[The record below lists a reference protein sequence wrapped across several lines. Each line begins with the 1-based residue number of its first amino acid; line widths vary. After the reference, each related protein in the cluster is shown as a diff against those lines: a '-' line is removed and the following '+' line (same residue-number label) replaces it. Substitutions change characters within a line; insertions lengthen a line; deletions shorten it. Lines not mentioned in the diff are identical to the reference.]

1 MQRRILMH
9 LLLAGTAC
17 VLPACG
23 RERARGEVLRA
34 LIERIVVP
42 NTTALAEHS
51 RRLEVES
58 AGLVADPT
66 PSTLRDVRQSWRRA
80 LSSWK
85 RVEAFRLGPIAESN
99 SLMRAMFWPVRAAG
113 LEGLLQGAQ
122 TLDHASVD
130 SMGVDRRGLF
140 ALEYLLFSE
149 AAEEE
154 CAARFAGPA
163 GERRASLA
171 RALAGNVSFHADNL
185 VRSLGSGKTFADKLA
200 DGGQDSL
207 NRLVAQLVFTVE
219 NVSAN
224 RLARTSRLV
233 KTSTF
238 KRSDTEG
245 GLSGT
250 SREIALTYLRATQQ
264 LYLGEERGLCRLVSA
279 QSATVDRALR
289 SAFAQAIIAVADLG
303 GPLEEAA
310 QRDPGRFDAAADSV
324 KKLERTLKV
333 DLASVLGVTST
344 FASVDGD

>member
-1 MQRRILMH
+1 MQRRILMQM
-9 LLLAGTAC
+9 LLAGAAC

-23 RERARGEVLRA
+23 RERARGEVVRA

-58 AGLVADPT
+58 AGLAAAPT
-66 PSTLRDVRQSWRRA
+66 PSTLRDVRQSFRRA

-99 SLMRAMFWPVRAAG
+99 SLMRAMFWPVRTAG
-113 LEGLLQGAQ
+113 IEGLLQGTQA
-122 TLDHASVD
+122 LDHASID

-140 ALEYLLFSE
+140 ALEYLLFTE
-149 AAEEE
+149 EPEEE
-154 CAARFAGPA
+154 CVARFAGPA
-163 GERRASLA
+163 GERRASLT
-171 RALAGNVSFHADNL
+171 RALAGNVSFHADNV
-185 VRSLGSGKTFADKLA
+185 VRSLGSGRAFADKLG

-224 RLARTSRLV
+224 RLTRISRLI
-233 KTSTF
+233 KNGTF
-238 KRSDTEG
+238 KRSDIEG
-245 GLSGT
+245 GP
-250 SREIALTYLRATQQ
+250 SRMSQEIALTSLRATQQ
-264 LYLGEERGLCRLVSA
+264 LYLGEERGLCRLVSG
-279 QSATVDRALR
+279 QSTTVDSALR
-289 SAFAQAIIAVADLG
+289 SAFAQSITAVADLG

-310 QRDPGRFDAAADSV
+310 QRDPIRFDAAADAV
-324 KKLERTLKV
+324 KKLERALKV